1 MTTDV
6 KTTAGVRIQ
15 KNAREFIPVRPIC
28 YRGKELIDARV
39 HVPNDE
45 TGEPVPT
52 RKGLTVTYEVAA
64 EVARA
69 VLQVLGEE
77 AEAGEV
83 LP

>member
-6 KTTAGVRIQ
+6 KTAAGVRIQ
-15 KNAREFIPVRPIC
+15 KNAREFIPVRH
-28 YRGKELIDARV
+28 RGKELIDARV

-52 RKGLTVTYEVAA
+52 RKELTVTHEVAA